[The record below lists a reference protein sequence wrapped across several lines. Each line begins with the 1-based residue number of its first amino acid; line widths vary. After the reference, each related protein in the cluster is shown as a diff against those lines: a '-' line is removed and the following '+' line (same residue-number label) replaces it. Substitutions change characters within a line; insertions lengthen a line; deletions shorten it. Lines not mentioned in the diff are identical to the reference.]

1 MNNKAHL
8 TIEGLNQIVN
18 IKASMNLGLS
28 DKLKA
33 EFKGYS
39 PVERP
44 VVNNEK
50 TPDPSHAGRRSRDG
64 CDSHSR
70 RSQARWFCHR
80 LPGLDF
86 QQIQCVRG
94 HRKDRAGGR
103 QDH

>member
-8 TIEGLNQIVN
+8 TTEGLNQVVN

-28 DKLKA
+28 DMLKA

-50 TPDPSHAGRRSRDG
+50 TLDPS
-64 CDSHSR
+64 
-70 RSQARWFCHR
+70 
-80 LPGLDF
+80 
-86 QQIQCVRG
+86 
-94 HRKDRAGGR
+94 
-103 QDH
+103 